1 MLLIFLAIWAWPI
14 TVACLSLFILYKII
28 QAIIK
33 NSDKKK
39 RQARIDRAIPQL
51 RQSLQQDRLLL
62 VSAMVGTI
70 KKHWSVLEDKF
81 EQYTDEDDYG
91 NLYVSKGLEKELIY
105 FSQKIVLPEL
115 RHKIS
120 NGETN
125 SKGLATAL
133 QDTMLPPELEGQI
146 DYDEANNKD
155 VAFILQDTLHVLR
168 HIPENYFGIRFDDSD
183 KVIANKLLY
192 GVADNST
199 IDDELLYTLHT
210 QPSTKETYTNQVE
223 YIFMQDSSI
232 TLRFH
237 EKLKTSQPINTSPF
251 VALIFI
257 LFSAMYNDKSS
268 HTPKEQHTVKDFIG
282 NDPYKYEE
290 YIKGLLRGRDFSATR
305 TRGSGDFG
313 VDVLASKG
321 GKKFAIQV
329 KLYNRPVGTKVI
341 QEIVSGRIFY
351 KTDFA
356 VVVSDNSF
364 TPAAKTLARKSDV
377 ILVHHK
383 NLVHKLES
391 LIPNDKIATVHELV
405 APVKKPTDQ
414 EPTQKKQWT
423 TQDADELIT
432 VVLPTIINDGK

>member
-1 MLLIFLAIWAWPI
+1 MQIIFIVLLIFLAIWAWPI

-146 DYDEANNKD
+146 DYDEAVN
-155 VAFILQDTLHVLR
+155 L
-168 HIPENYFGIRFDDSD
+168 
-183 KVIANKLLY
+183 
-192 GVADNST
+192 
-199 IDDELLYTLHT
+199 
-210 QPSTKETYTNQVE
+210 
-223 YIFMQDSSI
+223 
-232 TLRFH
+232 
-237 EKLKTSQPINTSPF
+237 PF
-251 VALIFI
+251 
-257 LFSAMYNDKSS
+257 
-268 HTPKEQHTVKDFIG
+268 
-282 NDPYKYEE
+282 
-290 YIKGLLRGRDFSATR
+290 
-305 TRGSGDFG
+305 
-313 VDVLASKG
+313 
-321 GKKFAIQV
+321 
-329 KLYNRPVGTKVI
+329 
-341 QEIVSGRIFY
+341 
-351 KTDFA
+351 
-356 VVVSDNSF
+356 
-364 TPAAKTLARKSDV
+364 
-377 ILVHHK
+377 
-383 NLVHKLES
+383 
-391 LIPNDKIATVHELV
+391 
-405 APVKKPTDQ
+405 
-414 EPTQKKQWT
+414 
-423 TQDADELIT
+423 
-432 VVLPTIINDGK
+432 